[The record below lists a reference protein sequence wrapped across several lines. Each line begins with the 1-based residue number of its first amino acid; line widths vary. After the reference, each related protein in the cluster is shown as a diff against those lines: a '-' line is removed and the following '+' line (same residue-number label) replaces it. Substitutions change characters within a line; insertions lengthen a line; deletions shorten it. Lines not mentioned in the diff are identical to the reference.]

1 MNKKTLFFLVNSP
14 VWAIVLSFLY
24 VIGFRR
30 LLNSPEGVDFSSN
43 VGYMLH
49 FTVASLAWVF
59 SSFYIFYSYLIP
71 KYWRTNKKKKF
82 WVFASLTVFII
93 EPTFFTLVYIVLLNI
108 IAPETFAYDLRSLL
122 VMLIP
127 LSGITLF
134 VGALGTLCRNIYD
147 SIANKESRK
156 ELEHKNLQSELN
168 TLKSKLNPHLL
179 FNSIN
184 NIDSLI
190 LTNPEL
196 ASTLLSKLSDLLRY
210 VVYETEDEL
219 VSIKKE
225 ISNLNKYID
234 LETIRLINPDYVT
247 FTSQISNDVLIPP
260 MLFFPFVENGFK
272 HSNLNKE
279 GQKLKISII
288 ENNNKLNFECI
299 NTVMTKPKNETNSG
313 VGLNIS
319 KKRLE
324 LLFPNKYEL
333 RIIQENNEFCIT
345 LQIDLDR

>member
-1 MNKKTLFFLVNSP
+1 MNKTTLFFLVNSP
-14 VWAIVLSFLY
+14 VWILILSFVY

-30 LLNSPEGVDFSSN
+30 FLNPPPGFENMNLFN
-43 VGYMLH
+43 TMH
-49 FTVASLAWVF
+49 FTVVTVSWLL
-59 SSFYIFYSYLIP
+59 SSFYIFYSYLVP
-71 KYWRTNKKKKF
+71 KYWKKGENLKF
-82 WVFASLTVFII
+82 LLFASLTVLIL
-93 EPTFFTLVYIVLLNI
+93 EPAFYIVTY
-108 IAPETFAYDLRSLL
+108 P
-122 VMLIP
+122 IP
-127 LSGITLF
+127 LHIISSEIFGFNLQALLQSWVSCSGITLLI
-134 VGALGTLCRNIYD
+134 GILGVLSRKFYN

-156 ELEHKNLQSELN
+156 ELERQKLQSELS

-184 NIDSLI
+184 NIDTLI

-210 VVYETEDEL
+210 VIYDTEEE
-219 VSIKKE
+219 SISINKE
-225 ISNLNKYID
+225 ISNLNRYID
-234 LETIRLINPDYVT
+234 LEKIRLINPDCVT
-247 FTSQISNDVLIPP
+247 FTTKIINDIFIPP

-272 HSNLNKE
+272 HSNLNKD

-288 ENNNKLNFECI
+288 ENNNKLYFECI
-299 NTVMTKPKNETNSG
+299 NTIMTKSKNENNNG

-333 RIIQENNEFCIT
+333 RINQENNEFCIT